1 MDIYFY
7 FDTVL
12 KTTKPG
18 NHHHPPVFNTYPQ
31 SFNLC
36 INDFLQECRART
48 DVVRE
53 KS

>member
-18 NHHHPPVFNTYPQ
+18 NHHHPLVFNTYPQ
-31 SFNLC
+31 NLIC
-36 INDFLQECRART
+36 VSMTSYKTVEVEQM
-48 DVVRE
+48 
-53 KS
+53 